1 MAVSNMMK
9 LSLGPNLFY
18 WPKQQTLDFY
28 QRMSNTDLDCI
39 YLGEV
44 VCSKRHELRT
54 GEWIELAQEL
64 KSSGKEIVLSSLALL
79 EARSELSAL
88 KKLCHNGELSIEA
101 NDMSAV
107 QLMIEQGLPFYC
119 GPSINIYNGPTLQ
132 QLTQQGMQRWVM
144 PVELN
149 RNSLS
154 DMLAYAKEHQ
164 FLDQITTE
172 IFSYGKLPLAYSARC
187 FTARAHNQAK
197 DDCQYR
203 CLEYPDGL
211 ILDTQEDETL
221 FCVNGIQ
228 TLSGHCYNLINEI
241 PLMKTL
247 GVDMVRLSPQS
258 QNMESLI
265 QMFTQAV
272 NGESVVSQISSDQ
285 CNGYWYGEPGM
296 RHVS

>member
-1 MAVSNMMK
+1 MK

-28 QRMSNTDLDCI
+28 QRMAETDLDCI

-64 KSSGKEIVLSSLALL
+64 KSSGKEIVLSSLALI

-88 KKLCHNGELSIEA
+88 KKLCDNGEFAIEA

-107 QLMIEQGLPFYC
+107 QLMIERRLPFYC
-119 GPSINIYNGPTLQ
+119 GPSVNIYNGQTLQ
-132 QLTQQGMQRWVM
+132 QLTEQGMQRWVM

-149 RNSLS
+149 RNSL
-154 DMLAYAKEHQ
+154 DNMLTYARDNH
-164 FLDQITTE
+164 FLDKITTE

-211 ILDTQEDETL
+211 MLDTQEDETL

-228 TLSGHCYNLINEI
+228 TLSGHAYNLINEI
-241 PLMKTL
+241 PLMKNL
-247 GVDMVRLSPQS
+247 SVEIIRLSPQS
-258 QNMESLI
+258 QGMDSLI
-265 QMFTQAV
+265 ETFKQAI
-272 NGESVVSQISSDQ
+272 NGNAVVSQISSDQ

-296 RHVS
+296 LRVS